1 MTLKEER
8 DFPKKK
14 VRLLEA
20 RLGELK
26 REVSLDLLLNMA

>member
-14 VRLLEA
+14 VRLLED
-20 RLGELK
+20 RLCKLK